1 MDELQPLVSGYH
13 KNSEDAIGNIFDVFL
28 WVLKQMKLLWF
39 PTEEKWMERFDH
51 EKNQHIYLEEAG
63 QNENVSRIAVLFLEK
78 IPKYLILSRPLK

>member
-1 MDELQPLVSGYH
+1 
-13 KNSEDAIGNIFDVFL
+13 
-28 WVLKQMKLLWF
+28 MKLLWF